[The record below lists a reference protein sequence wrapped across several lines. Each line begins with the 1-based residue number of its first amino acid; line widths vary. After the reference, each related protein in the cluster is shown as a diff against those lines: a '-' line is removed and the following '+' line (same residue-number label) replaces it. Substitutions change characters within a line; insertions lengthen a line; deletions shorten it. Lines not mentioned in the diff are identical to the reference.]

1 MGNYI
6 KNSIPT
12 IIMVILII
20 VLQLMPSLVS
30 SIGSTL
36 VVISYF
42 VYIFNVVIKNRIN
55 EAIINLFE
63 FSVLLFLFVL
73 MIEVLL

>member
-6 KNSIPT
+6 NKSIPT
-12 IIMVILII
+12 IILVILII

-42 VYIFNVVIKNRIN
+42 VYIFDIVTKNKMN

-63 FSVLLFLFVL
+63 FSVLLLLFVL
-73 MIEVLL
+73 MIEVIL